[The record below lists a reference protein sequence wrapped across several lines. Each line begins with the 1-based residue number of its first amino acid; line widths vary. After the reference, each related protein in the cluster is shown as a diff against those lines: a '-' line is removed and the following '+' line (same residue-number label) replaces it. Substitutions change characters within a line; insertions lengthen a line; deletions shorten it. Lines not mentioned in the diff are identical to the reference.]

1 MSTTICIRDYIGEYI
16 LEYIRGT
23 YVVPEVIH
31 RYPPLVPEY
40 PSLIVYSRSIGILG
54 DTWGVLRV
62 FWRTT

>member
-1 MSTTICIRDYIGEYI
+1 MGLHREYI
-16 LEYIRGT
+16 LEYIRSI

-31 RYPPLVPEY
+31 RYPQGLPHY

-62 FWRTT
+62 FWRTTRGKRGVP